1 MLPGGAEVGS
11 ASLPIRSLRRP
22 HSDDN
27 VPQQVLDPCSGGTFT
42 GANGDGP
49 RLALTPDADPHG
61 EVSAFHNDGRDRLGS
76 NGTVLSLRRLKN

>member
-11 ASLPIRSLRRP
+11 ASLPTRSLRRP

-42 GANGDGP
+42 GANGDGA
-49 RLALTPDADPHG
+49 RLALTPDADQAK
-61 EVSAFHNDGRDRLGS
+61 VSAFHNDRQRPSAVKRDCA
-76 NGTVLSLRRLKN
+76 

>member
-61 EVSAFHNDGRDRLGS
+61 EVSAFHNDAE
-76 NGTVLSLRRLKN
+76 TVWGQTGLCLACAV